1 MTKAVIFDM
10 DGVLISSAQQHFE
23 AWREVS
29 ADYDMDLD
37 YETFKLSLGRD
48 NKATIARF
56 WGDTVSKEEGMAI
69 ANRKEKIF
77 RDIIS
82 TDFQPVPG
90 APELIAALHK
100 AGWKMALGTSAPPEN
115 AAHVLSLLPG
125 GDLITA
131 RVDSSMV
138 ENVKPEPDIFL
149 KAASLLDADP
159 DDCIVIEDSISG
171 LKAAAAAG
179 MARLALATSTEI
191 EIITPLANAVRD
203 DLVGVTPEF
212 LAELIDLEQRNRGGD

>member
-10 DGVLISSAQQHFE
+10 DGVLIVSARPHYE
-23 AWREVS
+23 AWREVT
-29 ADYDMDLD
+29 ADYGIHID

-56 WGDTVSKEEGMAI
+56 WGDSLSKEEGTAV
-69 ANRKEKIF
+69 ADRKEKIF

-82 TDFQPVPG
+82 KDFRPVPG
-90 APELIAALHK
+90 APDLIRALRQ

-149 KAASLLDADP
+149 KAAELLDADP
-159 DDCIVIEDSISG
+159 KDCIVIEDSISG

-179 MARLALATSTEI
+179 MARLALATSTEVGAI
-191 EIITPLANAVRD
+191 SPLANAVRD

-212 LAELIDLEQRNRGGD
+212 LAELIDRERVNRGGE